1 MAIVVVGASARG
13 AGKTALVCG
22 LIAAL
27 KEFDWIAVKI
37 TTHAH
42 ASLAR
47 IYEETAS
54 GQWDAGQSA
63 AGQGTDTARYLAA
76 GARRAFLLAADDA
89 ELGERLSEFGRLVEV
104 DANLI
109 FESNRVLR
117 HLQPDL
123 CLVIEPDT
131 DAPRKSSFALV
142 DREKQVAVKRAKPGT
157 GERVQPGAHPV
168 FELTQFEHLSEPM
181 RQWLRQHLKLDR

>member
-1 MAIVVVGASARG
+1 MAIIVVGASARG

-27 KEFDWIAVKI
+27 KEFDWVAVKI

-47 IYEETAS
+47 VHEETA
-54 GQWDAGQSA
+54 GEESA

-76 GARRAFLLAADDA
+76 GARRAFLISALDA
-89 ELGERLSEFGRLVEV
+89 ELGERLSEFGKLVEAE
-104 DANLI
+104 ANLI

-123 CLVIEPDT
+123 CLAIEPDAG
-131 DAPRKSSFALV
+131 APRKSSFVLV

-157 GERVQPGAHPV
+157 GDRVQPGVHPV
-168 FELTQFEHLSEPM
+168 FELTQFERLSEPM
-181 RQWLRQHLKLDR
+181 RQWLRQRLKLDRKH